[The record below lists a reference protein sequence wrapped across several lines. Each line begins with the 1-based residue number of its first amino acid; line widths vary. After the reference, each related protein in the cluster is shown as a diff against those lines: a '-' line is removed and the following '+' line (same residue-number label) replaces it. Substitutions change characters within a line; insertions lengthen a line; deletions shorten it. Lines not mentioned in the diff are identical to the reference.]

1 MNFYQTFLGIYLF
14 MLIVNG
20 MILVVDSQLDAISIV
35 PGSPFSGDDVEG
47 ETAPGIYDPDDP
59 DAGLV
64 GGITGQVTN
73 GTNTFSPFVDTILY
87 PITIIQLFIGVIT
100 GGFIF
105 DVLGMIGFPEI
116 FQTVM
121 QGIIG
126 FLLAICII
134 HYVTGRG

>member
-1 MNFYQTFLGIYLF
+1 MDFYQTFLGIYLF

-20 MILVVDSQLDAISIV
+20 MILVVDSQLEAVNII
-35 PGSPFSGDDVEG
+35 PGTPFSGEDVEV
-47 ETAPGIYDPDDP
+47 ETAPGLYVPEDS

-64 GGITGQVTN
+64 GSITGQVTN
-73 GTNTFSPFVDTILY
+73 GTNTFSPYVDTILY
-87 PITIIQLFIGVIT
+87 PITVIQLFIGVIT

-126 FLLAICII
+126 FLLAITII

>member
-14 MLIVNG
+14 MLIING
-20 MILVVDSQLDAISIV
+20 MVLVVDAQLTTVQITPIN
-35 PGSPFSGDDVEG
+35 PFDGGAVEG
-47 ETAPGIYDPDDP
+47 ESAPGLYDPDDP
-59 DAGLV
+59 NAGTV
-64 GGITGQVTN
+64 GEITGQITN
-73 GTNTFSPFVDTILY
+73 GTNTFSPYVDTILY
-87 PITIIQLFIGVIT
+87 PITVIQLFIGVIT